1 MLAQIAQ
8 IVIDAAAGL
17 IVILLLARF
26 HFQWLRVSFRNP
38 FGTFIIA
45 ATNWAVLPLRRVIPG
60 LVGLDLA
67 TLFAALL
74 IQAIGLYLIYAV
86 AGRVFSGTAGE
97 TVGVLAALALV
108 DLLRFS
114 VYLLIFAVIVQVVL
128 SWVNPYSPVAP
139 VFNAMTRP
147 FMRPLRRIVPPIG
160 NVDLS
165 PLVLLLILQVLLV
178 PLAYLRVYV
187 EALL

>member
-8 IVIDAAAGL
+8 VIIDAAAGL

-38 FGTFIIA
+38 FGNFIIA
-45 ATNWAVLPLRRVIPG
+45 ATNWVVLPLRRLIPG
-60 LVGLDLA
+60 LAGFDLA
-67 TLFAALL
+67 SLAAALL
-74 IQAIGLYLIYAV
+74 VQALGLYLIYSV
-86 AGRVFSGTAGE
+86 AGRVFSGAAGE
-97 TVGVLAALALV
+97 TVGVLAALAFV
-108 DLLRFS
+108 DLVRFS
-114 VYLLIFAVIVQVVL
+114 LYLLVFAVIVQVVL

-165 PLVLLLILQVLLV
+165 PLVMLLLLQVLLI

>member
-8 IVIDAAAGL
+8 IIIDAAAGL

-38 FGTFIIA
+38 FGSFIIA
-45 ATNWAVLPLRRVIPG
+45 ATNWIVLPLRRIIPG
-60 LVGLDLA
+60 LAGFDLA
-67 TLFAALL
+67 SLAGALL
-74 IQAIGLYLIYAV
+74 VQAVGLYLIYAV
-86 AGRVFSGTAGE
+86 AGRLFSGTAGE
-97 TVGVLAALALV
+97 TVGVLAGLALV

-114 VYLLIFAVIVQVVL
+114 VYLLVFAVIVQVVL

-139 VFNAMTRP
+139 VFNAMTRA

>member
-8 IVIDAAAGL
+8 VIIDAASGL

-45 ATNWAVLPLRRVIPG
+45 ATNWVVLPLRRLIPG
-60 LVGLDLA
+60 LAGFDLA
-67 TLFAALL
+67 SLAAALL
-74 IQAIGLYLIYAV
+74 VQALGLYLIYSV
-86 AGRVFSGTAGE
+86 AGRVFSGAAGE
-97 TVGVLAALALV
+97 TAGVLAALAFA
-108 DLLRFS
+108 DLARLS
-114 VYLLIFAVIVQVVL
+114 LYLLVFAVIVQVVL

-165 PLVLLLILQVLLV
+165 PLVMLLLLQVLLI
-178 PLAYLRVYV
+178 PLAYLRAYV

>member
-1 MLAQIAQ
+1 
-8 IVIDAAAGL
+8 
-17 IVILLLARF
+17 
-26 HFQWLRVSFRNP
+26 
-38 FGTFIIA
+38 
-45 ATNWAVLPLRRVIPG
+45 
-60 LVGLDLA
+60 
-67 TLFAALL
+67 
-74 IQAIGLYLIYAV
+74 
-86 AGRVFSGTAGE
+86 VFSGTAGE
-97 TVGVLAALALV
+97 TAGVLAGLALV

-114 VYLLIFAVIVQVVL
+114 VYLLVFAVIVQVVL